1 MKNNNNIYRKIT
13 KKYTKT
19 FYYSTLF
26 FPKDIRDKIFLLY
39 SFVRIIDNFVDKK
52 NPDKKNF
59 FIYKNELINF
69 VENNKKSKIKI
80 INDFGELIKAYN
92 LKKEVYDYLLT
103 QEKEIK
109 IKKYKTLKDFLD
121 FTYGVAGV
129 IGIMIAKILEL
140 PKNSYEYAKKL
151 GQSLQIINN
160 IRDIYEDS
168 KLKKI
173 YIPEEILIK
182 FNLSQKNFLKKEN
195 RKNLNLL
202 INYFL
207 NYAFKI
213 QDEAKTYFKYF
224 DKKILLPIKIATDL
238 YKNIGLKISKNPEI
252 IFNKSKVKPGK
263 LEILFIIIKNF
274 IFIYGLNKKKLKV
287 KEKKFCYFWIKKLK
301 IINIY
306 SKFTIKI
313 KMNILSC

>member
-92 LKKEVYDYLLT
+92 LKKEVYDYLFT

-109 IKKYKTLKDFLD
+109 IKKYKTFKDFLD

-202 INYFL
+202 INYF
-207 NYAFKI
+207 FKLC
-213 QDEAKTYFKYF
+213 F
-224 DKKILLPIKIATDL
+224 
-238 YKNIGLKISKNPEI
+238 
-252 IFNKSKVKPGK
+252 
-263 LEILFIIIKNF
+263 
-274 IFIYGLNKKKLKV
+274 
-287 KEKKFCYFWIKKLK
+287 
-301 IINIY
+301 
-306 SKFTIKI
+306 
-313 KMNILSC
+313 

>member
-26 FPKDIRDKIFLLY
+26 FPQDIRDKIFLLY

-52 NPDKKNF
+52 KPDKKNF

-92 LKKEVYDYLLT
+92 LKKEVYDYLFT

-109 IKKYKTLKDFLD
+109 IKKYKTFDDFLN

-129 IGIMIAKILEL
+129 IGIMIAKILKL

-168 KLKKI
+168 KIKKI
-173 YIPEEILIK
+173 YIPREVLNK
-182 FNLSQKNFLKKEN
+182 FNLNHKNFLKKEK
-195 RKNLNLL
+195 RKNLYLL

-213 QDEAKTYFKYF
+213 QNEAKTYFKYF
-224 DKKILLPIKIATDL
+224 DKQILLPIKVATDL

-252 IFNKSKVKPGK
+252 IFNKSKVKPSK
-263 LEILFIIIKNF
+263 LEIFLIVIKNF
-274 IFIYGLNKKKLKV
+274 ILIYGFNKK
-287 KEKKFCYFWIKKLK
+287 
-301 IINIY
+301 N
-306 SKFTIKI
+306 
-313 KMNILSC
+313 

>member
-1 MKNNNNIYRKIT
+1 MKNSSNIYRKIT

-26 FPKDIRDKIFLLY
+26 FPQDIRDKIFLLY

-52 NPDKKNF
+52 KPDKKNF
-59 FIYKNELINF
+59 FIYKNELRNF
-69 VENNKKSKIKI
+69 VENNKVSKIKI
-80 INDFGELIKAYN
+80 INDFGKLVKEYN

-109 IKKYKTLKDFLD
+109 IKKYKTFDDFLN

-129 IGIMIAKILEL
+129 IGIMIAKILKL

-168 KLKKI
+168 KIKKI
-173 YIPEEILIK
+173 YIPREVLNK
-182 FNLSQKNFLKKEN
+182 FNLNHKNFLKKEK
-195 RKNLNLL
+195 RKNLYLL

-213 QDEAKTYFKYF
+213 QNEAKTYFKYF
-224 DKKILLPIKIATDL
+224 DKQILLPIKVATDL

-252 IFNKSKVKPGK
+252 IFNKSKVKPSK
-263 LEILFIIIKNF
+263 LEIFLIVIKNF
-274 IFIYGLNKKKLKV
+274 ILIYGFNKK
-287 KEKKFCYFWIKKLK
+287 
-301 IINIY
+301 N
-306 SKFTIKI
+306 
-313 KMNILSC
+313 